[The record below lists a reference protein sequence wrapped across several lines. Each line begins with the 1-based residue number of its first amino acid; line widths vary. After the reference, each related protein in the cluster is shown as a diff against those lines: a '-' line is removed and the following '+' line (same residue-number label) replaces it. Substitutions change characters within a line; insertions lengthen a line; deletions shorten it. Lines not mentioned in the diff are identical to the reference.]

1 MKKIGTLF
9 LMLLLVFTSCKD
21 QKKTQYKPAS
31 TGAINSLAVVM
42 DNDMWKGP
50 VGDKVREHFAARV
63 LGLSWEEPI
72 FTINYMPQS
81 VFSGTIRNTRSV
93 LFVERD
99 SLDLAHVKSD
109 VYSRPQRV
117 AVVKGRTNEEIIK
130 NIDEKADEFI
140 AEFKKLEISE
150 AQKRFLRSVNKETIL
165 QEKFGITLTMPSV
178 YKVGKQE
185 DNFVWIDRQIQKG
198 NMNIIVYAMP
208 GNSFSTDSTF
218 VQDIVQM
225 RDSIGKKYIPGPDVP
240 DKITYMVT
248 EKAFSPYVFPAEIAG
263 KKAAEVRGIW
273 EISGYPMAGPYICYI
288 INDAENDRKLVVE
301 GFVFAPSTEKRD
313 YLFELEAIIK
323 SLKFDPAPK
332 K

>member
-1 MKKIGTLF
+1 MKKTAILF
-9 LMLLLVFTSCKD
+9 MMLLLVLGACKE
-21 QKKTQYKPAS
+21 QKKSDYRPAS
-31 TGAINSLAVVM
+31 TGAINSVAVVM
-42 DNDMWKGP
+42 DNELWKGP

-72 FTINYMPQS
+72 FNINHMTQE
-81 VFSGTIRNTRSV
+81 VFTGTIRNSRSV
-93 LFVERD
+93 LFVEKD
-99 SLDLAHVKSD
+99 SLDLAHIKTD
-109 VYSRPQRV
+109 LYSRPQKV
-117 AVVKGRTNEEIIK
+117 AVVKGRTDAELIE
-130 NIDEKADEFI
+130 NIEEKADSFI
-140 AEFKKLEISE
+140 DEFKKLEIKE

-165 QEKFGITLTMPSV
+165 QDKFGISLTMPSV

-208 GNSFSTDSTF
+208 GDSFSNDSTF
-218 VQDIVQM
+218 VQDIVRM

-248 EKAFSPYVFPAEIAG
+248 EKAFSPYIFPAEIGG
-263 KKAAEVRGIW
+263 KKAAEVKGIW
-273 EISGYPMAGPYICYI
+273 EMSGYPMAGPYIGYI
-288 INDAENDRKLVVE
+288 INDDEHDRKLIVE

-323 SLKFDPAPK
+323 TLTFTD
-332 K
+332 

>member
-1 MKKIGTLF
+1 M
-9 LMLLLVFTSCKD
+9 
-21 QKKTQYKPAS
+21 
-31 TGAINSLAVVM
+31 
-42 DNDMWKGP
+42 
-50 VGDKVREHFAARV
+50 
-63 LGLSWEEPI
+63 
-72 FTINYMPQS
+72 
-81 VFSGTIRNTRSV
+81 
-93 LFVERD
+93 
-99 SLDLAHVKSD
+99 DLAHVKND

-117 AVVKGRTNEEIIK
+117 AVVKGSTDEELIK
-130 NIDEKADEFI
+130 NIDEKADGFI
-140 AEFKKLEISE
+140 ADFKKLEISE

-165 QEKFGITLTMPSV
+165 QNKFGITLTMPSV

-208 GNSFSTDSTF
+208 GDSFSTDSTF
-218 VQDIVQM
+218 VKDIVRM

-248 EKAFSPYVFPAEIAG
+248 EKAFSPYVFPAEVAG
-263 KKAAEVRGIW
+263 KKAAEVKGIW
-273 EISGYPMAGPYICYI
+273 EINGYPMAGPYISYI
-288 INDAENDRKLVVE
+288 INDEANNRKLVVE

-323 SLKFDPAPK
+323 TLKFDPAPK